1 MPIAA
6 GVFKQLAYK
15 AETVYGTVP
24 SASGAQSLR
33 RVSSDLSLTKDTY
46 QSNEIRLDQQIAD
59 FRHGVRRVSGKVT
72 GELSPRTYQDFFA
85 AALRR
90 DFTAGVSAASV
101 SLTIAGSGPTYTIT
115 RGSGSYLTD
124 GFKVGDVV
132 RITAGSVNANNLN
145 KNALIVTLTATV
157 ATVLVLNGST
167 MTAEGPIATCTIAV
181 TGRKTF
187 VPTTGHTDRSFSI
200 EHWFSD
206 VPTSEVFDGCKI
218 SKIALALPPTGMVTV
233 DMDVMGQD
241 VTTSASQYFTSPT
254 AATSTGCLASVN
266 GILRLGGST
275 IATLTGLSIE
285 ISSNQTGDPVVGSNV
300 VPQMFPGRVLVSGQ
314 ATAYFDSGT
323 LRDAF
328 IAESELELIGAFST
342 GSAANAEFMTFV
354 LPRIKLG
361 GASKNDGESGI
372 VQTIP
377 FTALFNSAGG
387 SGTTTEQT
395 TIVVQDSAA
404 V

>member
-6 GVFKQLAYK
+6 GVNKVLTYK
-15 AETVYGTVP
+15 VESTYGTVP
-24 SASGAQSLR
+24 SAASAQALR
-33 RVSSDLSLTKDTY
+33 RVTSDLSLTKDAY
-46 QSNEIRLDQQIAD
+46 QSNEIRPDQQVAD
-59 FRHGVRRVSGKVT
+59 FRHGVRRVSGRIN
-72 GELSPRTYQDFFA
+72 GELSPRTYQDFIA

-90 DFTAGVSAASV
+90 NFTAGVSAASL
-101 SLTIAGSGPTYTIT
+101 SLTMAGAGPTYTIT
-115 RGSGSYLTD
+115 RSAGSFITD
-124 GFKVGDVV
+124 GFKIGDVV

-145 KNALIVTLTATV
+145 KNCLIVTLTATV

-167 MTAEGPIATCTIAV
+167 LTAEGPISSCTLAV

-187 VPTTGHTDRSFSI
+187 VPASGHTDQSFSI
-200 EHWFSD
+200 EHWFPD
-206 VPTSEVFDGCKI
+206 VPTSEVHSGCKI
-218 SKIALALPPTGMVTV
+218 SRVAVALPPTGMVTI
-233 DMDVMGQD
+233 DMDVMGQN

-266 GILRLGGST
+266 GVLRVGG
-275 IATLTGLSIE
+275 ATVGVLTGLSID
-285 ISSNQTGDPVVGSNV
+285 ISNAQTGDPVVGSNV
-300 VPQMFPGRVLVSGQ
+300 VPQMFPGRVVVSGQ
-314 ATAYFDSGT
+314 ASAYFDNAT

-328 IAESELELIGAFST
+328 IAESEVELIGAFTTSN
-342 GSAANAEFMTFV
+342 AANADFMTFV

-377 FTALFNSAGG
+377 FQALYNAAGG

-395 TIVVQDSAA
+395 TIVIQDSAA